1 MPPARPRRT
10 VWIRELPSH
19 GTLPRMSH
27 PPILVSACLLGV
39 RCRYDGGTKPV
50 ERVIELSKRFTLVP
64 VCPEQL
70 GGLST
75 PRVAHERKNGR
86 VVSEHGSDATEVFVR
101 GAAEALRIARITGCR
116 RAILKARS
124 PSCGVGKI
132 ADGTFSGALVEGNG
146 VTAELLM
153 AEGLEVQT
161 DETFTPS
168 DGDPP

>member
-1 MPPARPRRT
+1 
-10 VWIRELPSH
+10 
-19 GTLPRMSH
+19 MSH

-75 PRVAHERKNGR
+75 PRIAHERKDGR
-86 VVSEHGSDATEVFVR
+86 VVSEHGNDATEVFDR
-101 GAAEALRIARITGCR
+101 GAAEALRIARITGCG

-124 PSCGVGKI
+124 PSCGVGTI
-132 ADGTFSGALVEGNG
+132 CDGTFSGTLVAGNG

-161 DETFTPS
+161 DESFTLS
-168 DGDPP
+168 GGDPP